1 MLLIQNGWIHD
12 AIHREPY
19 AADILVQDGKI
30 AAIGENL
37 AADCPVLDA
46 TGLNI
51 YPGFVEAHCHIGLDG
66 SGIGFEGDD
75 VNEMTDILTPQLRA
89 I

>member
-12 AIHREPY
+12 AVHREPY

-37 AADCPVLDA
+37 AADCPELDA

-51 YPGFVEAHCHIGLDG
+51 YPG
-66 SGIGFEGDD
+66 
-75 VNEMTDILTPQLRA
+75 
-89 I
+89 